1 MSRNYKQVILLAM
14 MASMTHAS
22 FAQNLNTDQNAW
34 IWENYVRTGK
44 VIIPNTNNQQEEQT
58 VQQEKQTVQQEK
70 QTVQQQSTQQQGTQQ
85 QSTNDNVY
93 LMYDE
98 NGNAQFVRN
107 DPNGGVIISD
117 SPYSTTTTNNSS
129 SKSHSTTH
137 NNSRMS
143 RDVKAEMNAKSSA
156 AKNPTGSS
164 LSRAR
169 TYERN
174 NNIKYGRGR

>member
-1 MSRNYKQVILLAM
+1 MSRNYKQVIILAI
-14 MASMTHAS
+14 MASITHAS
-22 FAQNLNTDQNAW
+22 FAQNLNTDQDAW
-34 IWENYVRTGK
+34 IWENYVKTGK
-44 VIIPNTNNQQEEQT
+44 VVIPNTTVQQEEQS
-58 VQQEKQTVQQEK
+58 VQQK
-70 QTVQQQSTQQQGTQQ
+70 STQQ

-107 DPNGGVIISD
+107 NPNGGVIISD

-129 SKSHSTTH
+129 SNSHNTTH
-137 NNSRMS
+137 NNSRIS

-156 AKNPTGSS
+156 AKNPTGAS